1 MHERQWA
8 EAIEAYSRGISL
20 DPKKTILYSNRAIS
34 LNNTKQYSKAEQD
47 CNHILNKDG
56 KSSKAYFQRGVSRH
70 GMGRYREALS
80 DFKKSIEYNQETN
93 NDSAKAYIERCNH
106 EIGKLPKQS
115 LKDVLDF

>member
-1 MHERQWA
+1 MHERLWA

-34 LNNTKQYSKAEQD
+34 LNNTKQYEKAEID

-70 GMGRYREALS
+70 GMGRFKDALS
-80 DFKKSIEYNQETN
+80 DFRKSIEYNQETN
-93 NDSAKAYIERCNH
+93 NDSAKAYIERCNA
-106 EIGKLPKQS
+106 ELRKLPKQS
-115 LKDVLDF
+115 YEDALNF